1 MFTITKFVSNRCERR
16 GDSIKIFW
24 NYFLI
29 RRISSKFYFLSKF
42 DDFGIKFVSNRWE
55 REGERGGLH
64 QNISK
69 VLINASNNIEI
80 FFLSKFEVFE
90 SNIFCRIGATEGGI
104 LSKYSKVLTVLRQL
118 ADRHL
123 ADRHLADIKF
133 RRHIIWPTWTLA
145 DTTFGRHDIWP
156 TRHLADMKFR
166 RHDIWS
172 TRHLVNTTFGQHDI
186 WPTDIWPTDIWP
198 NWNFSDTT
206 FGRYDIWQTRY
217 LADRQ
222 LADRNLA
229 ETTLGRQTFGRQTV
243 FRRDGAMCRGV
254 LL

>member
-1 MFTITKFVSNRCERR
+1 MFTITKFVSNRYERR
-16 GDSIKIFW
+16 PGFYQNILK
-24 NYFLI
+24 YFLI
-29 RRISSKFYFLSKF
+29 RRISEFYFLSKF

-123 ADRHLADIKF
+123 AGRHFADMTF
-133 RRHIIWPTWTLA
+133 CRQ
-145 DTTFGRHDIWP
+145 TFGRHKISP
-156 TRHLADMKFR
+156 TRHLADM
-166 RHDIWS
+166 
-172 TRHLVNTTFGQHDI
+172 NFGQHDI
-186 WPTDIWPTDIWP
+186 SPTDIRPT
-198 NWNFSDTT
+198 
-206 FGRYDIWQTRY
+206 
-217 LADRQ
+217 
-222 LADRNLA
+222 
-229 ETTLGRQTFGRQTV
+229 
-243 FRRDGAMCRGV
+243 
-254 LL
+254 